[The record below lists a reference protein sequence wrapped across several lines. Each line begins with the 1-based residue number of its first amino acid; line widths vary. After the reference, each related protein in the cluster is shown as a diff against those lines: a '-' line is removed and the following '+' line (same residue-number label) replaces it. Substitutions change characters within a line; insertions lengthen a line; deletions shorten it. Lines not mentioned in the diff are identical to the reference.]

1 MESGQHNRWP
11 GSVLFGF
18 ADEGAGVVKDGGGCV
33 CCQDLQRFQ
42 EQEDSCIFPDA
53 RRVGEKA
60 VSGGDTLFTAAVRE
74 REGSERLNAWE
85 WEKLEGPKKP
95 KKLMGIHCAI
105 RLNSDLVV
113 VEGLDGSVSA

>member
-1 MESGQHNRWP
+1 M
-11 GSVLFGF
+11 
-18 ADEGAGVVKDGGGCV
+18 
-33 CCQDLQRFQ
+33 
-42 EQEDSCIFPDA
+42 
-53 RRVGEKA
+53 GEKA
-60 VSGGDTLFTAAVRE
+60 VSGGDTLFTAAVRD
-74 REGSERLNAWE
+74 AWE